1 MAIDNVRETYGASV
15 SDVNEVGS
23 VNGSTIRG
31 SIETLSQDM
40 DKYKFEVFKSNFKR
54 DDIDLSQINSALEIP
69 DDLKGE
75 YADFKLSNEQMM
87 ASDSPYSAAKTRVI
101 QTLEERDK
109 KINRL
114 IGEKAN
120 ERKGE
125 LQELLSEAEKTLEE
139 SEKELEQVDQ
149 EIQELQSKDPLTDED
164 KNHLK
169 ELNEKK
175 TKLSGDITYLQ
186 SLTGKSKSEGT
197 RSIQEL
203 IDDCTTSAK
212 ATQSTKKEAIKALG
226 GIVGPYAI
234 NGENVVYSDQDI
246 SKSLG
251 EYDKEKDFLNNVSN
265 KVEEINKD
273 GEQIEDSEKKE
284 EQEQGQQEQQAN
296 NAQQKAGTIP
306 PELAAKLAQQM
317 GTNGKSS
324 ISNEAVIGDDG
335 LDEELNLEPDYL
347 SMLGYNPDNSL
358 NFNNSS
364 DLLTNFANNFTDRAR
379 LEMLNNP
386 ECKNVILKALAV
398 TGKNL
403 SPKKAKLFN
412 DTRDRLLKL
421 AKGPMMEMALKD
433 IGIENPEN
441 IKKEFNDANKFY
453 NNKRK
458 EIEDKLAGRE
468 LSDEQKQSLEN
479 ELNELDSKYESIK
492 NVADFR
498 KSTNKI
504 KTIRSRIISFKDAIL
519 SKDTYKQTVKAIGSK
534 AEDAKEVAS
543 NVKDSAVEKAGQA
556 KDKAKEVVGNAKESV
571 NNFLFVQNAEKK
583 EKEAKDE
590 RWMKGLVKDQNERVE
605 AEVKRLENDKNTKD
619 TKEKSEQ
626 DKTI

>member
-1 MAIDNVRETYGASV
+1 MPEIDEIRNRFKEKGDEVT
-15 SDVNEVGS
+15 EVGNFNANTVEDTLGKVLSDLSSNMEQYKFS
-23 VNGSTIRG
+23 VFKENFQKDDVDLSTI
-31 SIETLSQDM
+31 SSANELPNDL
-40 DKYKFEVFKSNFKR
+40 KSEYNNFK
-54 DDIDLSQINSALEIP
+54 LN
-69 DDLKGE
+69 
-75 YADFKLSNEQMM
+75 NEQILK
-87 ASDSPYSAAKTRVI
+87 SDCYAKAKTNVI
-101 QTLEERDK
+101 QRLTERDK

-114 IGEKAN
+114 VGEKN
-120 ERKGE
+120 NKESSGE
-125 LQELLSEAEKTLEE
+125 LQQLKKDAENLLDETKEKINSINSEIE
-139 SEKELEQVDQ
+139 D
-149 EIQELQSKDPLTDED
+149 LQSKVDITDDEKKKLEELTSELS
-164 KNHLK
+164 K
-169 ELNEKK
+169 LNEDV
-175 TKLSGDITYLQ
+175 GYLNGI
-186 SLTGKSKSEGT
+186 LGKGGKETIDG
-197 RSIQEL
+197 L
-203 IDDCTTSAK
+203 ISDCETSYK
-212 ATQSTKKEAIKALG
+212 ATQATKKEAIKVLG
-226 GIVGPYAI
+226 NRVAPYAI
-234 NGENVVYSDQDI
+234 SGADVVYSDNDI
-246 SKSLG
+246 KNSLG
-251 EYDKEKDFLNNVSN
+251 EYDKEKDFLNNVSD
-265 KVEEINKD
+265 KVEEINQD
-273 GEQIEDSEKKE
+273 GEAIEDNNKD
-284 EQEQGQQEQQAN
+284 EQEQEEKQEQQAN

-306 PELAAKLAQQM
+306 PEVAAKLAQQM
-317 GTNGKSS
+317 GANGKSS
-324 ISNEAVIGDDG
+324 ISNDAVVGDDG

-347 SMLGYNPDNSL
+347 SMLGYNSDNSL
-358 NFNNSS
+358 DFNESNKV
-364 DLLTNFANNFTDRAR
+364 LTNFANNFTDKAR

-386 ECKNVILKALAV
+386 ECKSVILKALAV

-433 IGIENPEN
+433 IGIENPKN

-453 NNKRK
+453 NNKRR
-458 EIEDKLAGRE
+458 EIEDKLSDRE

-519 SKDTYKQTVKAIGSK
+519 SKDTYVQPIKAIGSK

-571 NNFLFVQNAEKK
+571 NNFLFVQNAEK
-583 EKEAKDE
+583 
-590 RWMKGLVKDQNERVE
+590 LVKDQNERVE